1 MQEATFCRKT
11 TSNIA
16 NWDVESATFI
26 ELFSIRFVLFGGR
39 QRKREH
45 ICLEPSGQ
53 KHLRLPDAASKQRND
68 SMTVVNNSA

>member
-16 NWDVESATFI
+16 NWDVESAICGATFI

-45 ICLEPSGQ
+45 ICLELSEQ
-53 KHLRLPDAASKQRND
+53 KHLRLPDAPLTEK
-68 SMTVVNNSA
+68 